1 MANLTRGK
9 NFEKMKSHILHI
21 VAKRFLKSGY
31 HATTLR
37 EVAKE
42 AGVSYSSLINIFGT
56 KEGLLTE
63 LVGLVL
69 EYQFERASAL
79 VAGKC
84 EDKIFLYA
92 TEAVMQLYMAES
104 SEHMREMYAISY
116 SLSESSR
123 VIYKTVTEK
132 LEGIFKRQLPEL
144 STSDFYELEL
154 AAAGIMRNYMLT
166 PCDMYFTMEAKVR
179 AFLRM
184 TLRLYLV
191 TEEKIDEVTAFVLGI
206 DFGKI
211 AAETLDGLF
220 EYLKKRT

>member
-9 NFEKMKSHILHI
+9 NFEKMKSHILHV
-21 VAKRFLKSGY
+21 VAKSFLSSGY

-37 EVAKE
+37 EVARDAE
-42 AGVSYSSLINIFGT
+42 VSYGSLINIFGT

-69 EYQFERASAL
+69 EYQFECAQGL
-79 VAGKC
+79 VGNRG
-84 EDKIFLYA
+84 EDKLFLYA
-92 TEAVMQLYMAES
+92 VETVLQLYMAES
-104 SEHMREMYAISY
+104 SEHIREMYAISY

-123 VIYKTVTEK
+123 VIYRTVTEK
-132 LEGIFKRQLPEL
+132 LEGIFKSSLPGL

-191 TEEKIDEVTAFVLGI
+191 PEEKIDGVIDFALGI
-206 DFGKI
+206 DFSSI
-211 AAETLDGLF
+211 ATESLDGLL
-220 EYLKKRT
+220 EYLEKRT